1 MFKIVWII
9 NYCTFC
15 LPLVPEGF
23 FSLRATEFSGETAK
37 VRWEAAR
44 EKKSPA
50 NQHFSTSKTLSM
62 RDTFC
67 QLLPSKRYSCKLI
80 GTHRCSYI
88 LGLLHSD
95 VHKSRD
101 SYAQGFLRPWEKHV
115 CHKSASLHW
124 HFENRSVCNALFKQ
138 IIEARLSNISSAKP
152 TSFPALPASTFM
164 VLVIIRGLCLVM

>member
-1 MFKIVWII
+1 M
-9 NYCTFC
+9 
-15 LPLVPEGF
+15 PEGF
-23 FSLRATEFSGETAK
+23 FSLWGRRNLVAK
-37 VRWEAAR
+37 PRRCVEKRR
-44 EKKSPA
+44 EKKKSSA
-50 NQHFSTSKTLSM
+50 NQHLSTYKTLRI

-67 QLLPSKRYSCKLI
+67 QLLPSKTYSCKLI

-88 LGLLHSD
+88 LGFLRSD

-115 CHKSASLHW
+115 RHKSASLDW
-124 HFENRSVCNALFKQ
+124 HFGNTSVCNALFKQ

-152 TSFPALPASTFM
+152 TSFPALPANTVM